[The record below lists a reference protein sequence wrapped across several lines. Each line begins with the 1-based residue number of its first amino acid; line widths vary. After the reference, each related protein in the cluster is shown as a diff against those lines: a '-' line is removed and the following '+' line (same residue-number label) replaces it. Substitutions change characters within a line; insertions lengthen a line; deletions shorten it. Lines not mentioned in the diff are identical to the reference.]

1 MGGCEGL
8 VAVGRG
14 QYERLVGR
22 KRRGP
27 FEGGSR
33 VTAGHDD
40 LVADAHGRAQGES
53 AQRCTAVHRLALVV
67 EAEVVHRHHARPG
80 EQQRHGRPGGVH
92 GVDIVATSDAGQREL
107 APQHPH
113 RPEAQAPRAA
123 LDDRG
128 GGEAAIVLDVAAPAG
143 DHEVA
148 VEAARECVDVAGCIA
163 VAQARCG
170 RIEQHEHA
178 CAAGAVGR
186 PGHAPLSHAEPP
198 GHQYPVARLSTVLI
212 RELAVPGAFEVTPR
226 QFADDRGVFVEWYRF
241 DALTEAVGHPL
252 DLRQGNGSVSRKGVV
267 RGIHFADVPPSQAK
281 YVTVMHGAVLD
292 FVVDIR
298 VGSPTFGQWDSVL
311 LDTVDRRALY
321 IAEGLGH
328 CFVALTDD
336 AAVTY
341 LVSEVFAPQRE
352 HGISPLD
359 ETVGLDLPFAR
370 DELLL
375 SEKDLAAPTLVEA
388 ERDGLL
394 PTWHAATAFTR
405 SLDESW
411 AAR

>member
-1 MGGCEGL
+1 M
-8 VAVGRG
+8 
-14 QYERLVGR
+14 
-22 KRRGP
+22 P
-27 FEGGSR
+27 S
-33 VTAGHDD
+33 
-40 LVADAHGRAQGES
+40 
-53 AQRCTAVHRLALVV
+53 
-67 EAEVVHRHHARPG
+67 
-80 EQQRHGRPGGVH
+80 
-92 GVDIVATSDAGQREL
+92 
-107 APQHPH
+107 
-113 RPEAQAPRAA
+113 
-123 LDDRG
+123 
-128 GGEAAIVLDVAAPAG
+128 
-143 DHEVA
+143 
-148 VEAARECVDVAGCIA
+148 
-163 VAQARCG
+163 
-170 RIEQHEHA
+170 
-178 CAAGAVGR
+178 
-186 PGHAPLSHAEPP
+186 LSHVEPP

-241 DALTEAVGHPL
+241 DALAEAVGHPL

-281 YVTVMHGAVLD
+281 YVTVTHGAVLD

-298 VGSPTFGQWDSVL
+298 VGSPTFGQWDSVV

-375 SEKDLAAPTLVEA
+375 SEKDLAAPTLLEA

-394 PTWHAATAFTR
+394 PTWQASTAFTH

-411 AAR
+411 AGR